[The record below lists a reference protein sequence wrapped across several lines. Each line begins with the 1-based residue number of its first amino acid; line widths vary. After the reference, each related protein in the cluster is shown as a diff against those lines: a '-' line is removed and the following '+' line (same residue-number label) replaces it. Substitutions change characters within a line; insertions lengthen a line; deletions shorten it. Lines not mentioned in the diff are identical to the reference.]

1 MRTGANAVRDTLTI
15 STVEQIQALGHPVRQ
30 HVLRLLTREPMTN
43 KQMATRIGIP
53 PGKLHFHVRE
63 LERAGLIELVEE
75 RPKGGVIEKY
85 YRAVAHNFT
94 GGLLVGE
101 AREGNVE
108 MFGSAL
114 DAARQ
119 EYARAVERYG
129 YTPPITT
136 LVHHE
141 ARLTAEGAKRIQAL
155 IEAVTAEMT
164 AADTDPNS
172 TSDETHSYLFT
183 ALFHTMAEPDP
194 ANPFTASR
202 ADSASDET

>member
-1 MRTGANAVRDTLTI
+1 MQDTLTL

-30 HVLRLLTREPMTN
+30 HVLRLLTRDPLTN

-63 LERAGLIELVEE
+63 LERAGLIEIVEE

-85 YRAVAHNFT
+85 YRAVAANFT

-101 AREGNVE
+101 ASAGNIE

-119 EYARAVERYG
+119 EYARAVEQYG
-129 YTPPITT
+129 HTPPITS
-136 LVHHE
+136 LVHNE
-141 ARLTAEGAKRIQAL
+141 ARLTEEGARRVQAL
-155 IEAVTAEMT
+155 IKAITDEMS
-164 AADTDPNS
+164 AADTDAKSDPDTS
-172 TSDETHSYLFT
+172 THPYLLT
-183 ALFHTMAEPDP
+183 ALFHTMASPLAEPDS
-194 ANPFTASR
+194 T
-202 ADSASDET
+202 